1 MRDTACRA
9 ADLDLRQPHKP
20 CQDVFNLRTFQR
32 LEGQVSSLLEL
43 NGDETTLQDPYYRSV
58 LNRGKWL
65 DLLPTGAKRRE
76 NPTLPLIGY
85 KMDIRSVDDIRQL
98 VRAERKRR
106 RLSQARASGLTG
118 FSQKW
123 LSEFELGRVNPP
135 IDMVLKIMTT
145 LGIKLKASV
154 AETPDLDGGDDE
166 EITL

>member
-1 MRDTACRA
+1 MMRDTACRS
-9 ADLDLRQPHKP
+9 ADLDLGQPP
-20 CQDVFNLRTFQR
+20 RGCQGRINVVHLSTVGRSSVIVVITDGDRNHFAD
-32 LEGQVSSLLEL
+32 SLLPF
-43 NGDETTLQDPYYRSV
+43 GV
-58 LNRGKWL
+58 
-65 DLLPTGAKRRE
+65 KRRG
-76 NPTLPLIGY
+76 NPVLPLIGY

-135 IDMVLKIMTT
+135 IDMVLKIMAT

-166 EITL
+166 EISL